1 MKKLSIFALTV
12 ILSCIF
18 SVSTFAVTE
27 YPVFSVSSTWTSET
41 YPSVNVTLN
50 CDSNV
55 FVFRG
60 AGNDGFRAF
69 SSVSGGTVSWDSWTA
84 WNGAVHDGG
93 SAVCNIEAG
102 SGIWVSP
109 VFLNGIGADT
119 LLSGSS
125 LGSLSDIGWNGTST
139 ITQWL
144 PSQSS
149 VYDALLAF
157 AADHG
162 GPDVPAYSYVDIP
175 AGYVAVL
182 KGRNPSDY
190 SAATFRTSFTWSS
203 SPNQPYWGNTG
214 HSYKFFDSRPVF
226 TGSTL
231 FPLSGSTSF
240 NWLKMGSFGPNGA
253 TKGAYYDIS
262 FGNTYHW
269 IVIYNPFYTFDSST
283 SNPKYNSTV
292 RCYAQLAEVYL
303 YPVAQLLDSDGWT
316 GRSLQDWEN
325 PYVGVAPEGTSGD
338 GLFSGSE
345 PWTFVQD
352 SSDDPGTTVPAVP
365 QPGGD
370 NEVPVQ
376 VTLPEI
382 ILKFGDLLTGFFDN
396 LLSLFGKGE
405 EAIIAL
411 IGIAAPFF
419 SLIGMIFTWL
429 PTDIV
434 AFITAAISATVF
446 LGLLKHFL

>member
-1 MKKLSIFALTV
+1 MKKTSIFVLTV
-12 ILSCIF
+12 FISCILSVSAF
-18 SVSTFAVTE
+18 ASSSNLLSVPVVSSWTSAGGVSIGSSYNTDVRASSTGSDVFCFGVQNGGNAITQFVAVTSNSSSFGSTVWAGFNSSKPSSISLTRS
-27 YPVFSVSSTWTSET
+27 YSIDSVDQGLRYNFYGWSWSNFTPSSDFPMFNS
-41 YPSVNVTLN
+41 L
-50 CDSNV
+50 D
-55 FVFRG
+55 
-60 AGNDGFRAF
+60 AGLQAF
-69 SSVSGGTVSWDSWTA
+69 
-84 WNGAVHDGG
+84 
-93 SAVCNIEAG
+93 
-102 SGIWVSP
+102 
-109 VFLNGIGADT
+109 
-119 LLSGSS
+119 
-125 LGSLSDIGWNGTST
+125 LSD
-139 ITQWL
+139 
-144 PSQSS
+144 PE
-149 VYDALLAF
+149 
-157 AADHG
+157 
-162 GPDVPAYSYVDIP
+162 PDVPLYSYVDIP

-190 SAATFRTSFTWSS
+190 SAATFRTSFSWSS

-214 HSYKFFDSRPVF
+214 HSYKFFDSRPTF

-240 NWLKMGSFGPNGA
+240 NWLKMGSFGPNGS

-269 IVIYNPFYTFDSST
+269 IVIYNPFYTFDSSS
-283 SNPKYNSTV
+283 SNPNYNSSV

-352 SSDDPGTTVPAVP
+352 STTDPGTTVPAVP

-370 NEVPVQ
+370 NEAPVQ

-382 ILKFGDLLTGFFDN
+382 LLKFGDFLTGFFDN

-405 EAIIAL
+405 EAILAL

-419 SLIGMIFTWL
+419 SMIGLIFTWL
-429 PTDIV
+429 PAEIT
-434 AFITAAISATVF
+434 AFLTAAITATVF
-446 LGLLKHFL
+446 LGFLKHFL